1 MPTRFTAVI
10 TKSEDLPLFVARC
23 PQVGTVSQGKTKE
36 EALKNLKEATELYL
50 EEVTDSS
57 PCLAFP
63 LESLLE
69 KSSVLSSAW
78 AFIFS
83 GRKERYAGDVCSR
96 KSPQSKPRS
105 SPPVRASP

>member
-23 PQVGTVSQGKTKE
+23 PQVGTVSQGKTEE

-63 LESLLE
+63 LGSQLE
-69 KSSVLSSAW
+69 KPSVLSSAW
-78 AFIFS
+78 AFILS
-83 GRKERYAGDVCSR
+83 GRRAAILYLSGHI
-96 KSPQSKPRS
+96 PQVQRM
-105 SPPVRASP
+105 